1 MGIKELVKKVKEKRA
16 TTVEAKTPTREAQKE
31 IEVRNKLIEDN
42 LQYAA
47 SIASKV
53 MQGLS
58 SSVDY
63 DDVMCNARLGLLEAA
78 RKFDTKLNVDFK
90 TFAYYRIKGA
100 IYDGLRKTGWIPRSL
115 YARIKFEQATN
126 EYLQYMSE
134 KSSYSAKVAGEE
146 ASELYDTVNS
156 LASIYV
162 ISVDA
167 AEEGMDIEDKKA
179 RPLEE
184 SAEFQQIKQHMKEAI
199 ESLPD
204 KERKLVKM
212 YYFQNKTLEEAGD
225 ALGLSKSWVSRLHA
239 RSLELLFKKINLKV
253 KGEKIVDESTSF
265 EGMDY
270 SMPTDSMAVAK

>member
-100 IYDGLRKTGWIPRSL
+100 IYDGLRKTGWFPRSL

-146 ASELYDTVNS
+146 TSELYDTINS

-239 RSLELLFKKINLKV
+239 RSLELLFKKINMKV
-253 KGEKIVDESTSF
+253 KGEKVVDESTSF
-265 EGMDY
+265 AGMDY
-270 SMPTDSMAVAK
+270 SMPADSMAVAK

>member
-1 MGIKELVKKVKEKRA
+1 MGIRELVKKVKDKRA
-16 TTVEAKTPTREAQKE
+16 TTAETKVPTREAQKQLE
-31 IEVRNKLIEDN
+31 IRDKLIEEN

-134 KSSYSAKVAGEE
+134 KSSYTAKVAGDE

-199 ESLPD
+199 ECLPD

-212 YYFQNKTLEEAGD
+212 YYFQNKTLEEAGE

-239 RSLELLFKKINLKV
+239 RSLELLFKKINMKV
-253 KGEKIVDESTSF
+253 KGEKVIDDSSF
-265 EGMDY
+265 EGIDY
-270 SMPTDSMAVAK
+270 SMPETSMAVAK